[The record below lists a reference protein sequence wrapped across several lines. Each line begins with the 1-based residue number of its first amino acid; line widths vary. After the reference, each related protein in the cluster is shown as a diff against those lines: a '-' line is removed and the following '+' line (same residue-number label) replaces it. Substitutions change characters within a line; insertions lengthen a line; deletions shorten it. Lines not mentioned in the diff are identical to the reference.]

1 VSTARTGPPEPP
13 WWALLPPA
21 QAEVSCGEQTHRLLW
36 AEGRL
41 TAADHPD
48 AEGELV
54 LAALGGDR
62 SECVDLVG
70 WWGARRDDLEVLAV
84 GPRSAADELTVTPE
98 NVAGSGL
105 GQGGWVAYAPLTAH
119 SFPVHAVAPWAQ
131 RLPGGMA
138 IYGALLRAFD
148 PTTAM
153 RRRAAMQATIAAR
166 RHLAAG
172 GSGYLGTRAPSV
184 LRTSRVSSVRSGRV
198 SSVTA
203 RVSSVTGRASSVRTG
218 RLLSSRLGR
227 PQISSELERAT
238 ARRRELFSLLAL
250 GPEFQLRLSAPV
262 AASWADGGSRAGE
275 RDAARP
281 ALVAALAGRLAPA
294 AHAWLGVD
302 PGRVDVSL
310 HEGAGWGRLAVSGT
324 GRERRLS
331 AALPVGWLA
340 SVWAAGLAVTAGHL
354 VVAVTA
360 ADWPNATVLG
370 VPEPGAD
377 PVILNVRAAKA
388 GGWTVAA
395 AGSDRRDG
403 TP

>member
-1 VSTARTGPPEPP
+1 MSTAGTGPSDPP

-70 WWGARRDDLEVLAV
+70 WWDARRDDPEVLAV

-105 GQGGWVAYAPLTAH
+105 GQVGWVAYAPLTARA
-119 SFPVHAVAPWAQ
+119 FPVHAIAPWAQ

-138 IYGALLRAFD
+138 VYGALLRAFD

-153 RRRAAMQATIAAR
+153 RRRVAMQATMAAR
-166 RHLAAG
+166 RQLMAG
-172 GSGYLGTRAPSV
+172 GSGYAGTRTVSFA
-184 LRTSRVSSVRSGRV
+184 RTGRVSSVR
-198 SSVTA
+198 
-203 RVSSVTGRASSVRTG
+203 TGRMSRVGTG

-227 PQISSELERAT
+227 PQIRDELERAT

-250 GPEFQLRLSAPV
+250 GPEFQLRLSATV

-294 AHAWLGVD
+294 AQAWLGVD
-302 PGRVDVSL
+302 PERVDVSL

-331 AALPVGWLA
+331 AALPIGWLA

-360 ADWPNATVLG
+360 AAWPDATVLA

-377 PVILNVRAAKA
+377 PVILKVRAE
-388 GGWTVAA
+388 GGSWTARQRGAVPPVTGGGEGAC
-395 AGSDRRDG
+395 D
-403 TP
+403 

>member
-1 VSTARTGPPEPP
+1 VSTGRTGAPGPP

-21 QAEVSCGEQTHRLLW
+21 EAEVSCGEQTHRLRW

-41 TAADHPD
+41 TATDHPD

-70 WWGARRDDLEVLAV
+70 WWAARRDDLEVLAV
-84 GPRSAADELTVTPE
+84 GPRSAADELTVTPQS
-98 NVAGSGL
+98 VAGYS
-105 GQGGWVAYAPLTAH
+105 QGGWLAYAPLTA
-119 SFPVHAVAPWAQ
+119 SPFPVHAVAPWAQ

-138 IYGALLRAFD
+138 VYGALLRAFD

-153 RRRAAMQATIAAR
+153 RRRVAMQATMAAR
-166 RHLAAG
+166 RQLMAG
-172 GSGYLGTRAPSV
+172 GSGYAGTRTVSFA
-184 LRTSRVSSVRSGRV
+184 RTGRVSSVR
-198 SSVTA
+198 
-203 RVSSVTGRASSVRTG
+203 TGRMSRVGTG

-227 PQISSELERAT
+227 PQIRDELERAT

-250 GPEFQLRLSAPV
+250 GPEFQLRLSATV

-294 AHAWLGVD
+294 AQAWLGVD
-302 PGRVDVSL
+302 PGRADVSL

-331 AALPVGWLA
+331 AALPAGWLA
-340 SVWAAGLAVTAGHL
+340 SVWAAGLAITAGHL

-360 ADWPNATVLG
+360 AAWPDATVLA

-377 PVILNVRAAKA
+377 PVILKVRAE
-388 GGWTVAA
+388 GGSWTVIQRG
-395 AGSDRRDG
+395 AG
-403 TP
+403 P